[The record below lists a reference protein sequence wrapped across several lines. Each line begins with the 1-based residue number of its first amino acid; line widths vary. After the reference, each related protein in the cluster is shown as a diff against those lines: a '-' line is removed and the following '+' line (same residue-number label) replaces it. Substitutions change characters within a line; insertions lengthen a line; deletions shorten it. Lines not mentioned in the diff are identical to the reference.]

1 MVRINKLNELI
12 NTTMNN
18 VYKVSV
24 LVSYWNPLLVI
35 SGSMDT
41 QWSSV
46 ELETVW
52 DNTIM

>member
-1 MVRINKLNELI
+1 MLRINKLNELI
-12 NTTMNN
+12 NATTYT
-18 VYKVSV
+18 VQVSV
-24 LVSYWNPLLVI
+24 LVSYWQSLVVI
-35 SGSMDT
+35 NGSMDT